1 MWHFSSVVVVHWSS
15 RYSSGS
21 YLVLV
26 TQTGLDVGLHTSTS
40 LRIFSGKVMVLHSL
54 QKRTLVCKKKRQ
66 KRPSLCYLTLTTW
79 FHLRTPLLAQ
89 CDIALHQHR
98 RNRYVPVMEA
108 LQAELDNRENFC
120 TKTNLISTKG
130 TIFLVALSNIIDAIL
145 RNVLYILL

>member
-1 MWHFSSVVVVHWSS
+1 MAFQFCCSCALVVQ
-15 RYSSGS
+15 
-21 YLVLV
+21 VLLWLIF
-26 TQTGLDVGLHTSTS
+26 GLGHADRLRRGVAHLH
-40 LRIFSGKVMVLHSL
+40 IFANLLWQSDGVALPAKKNISM
-54 QKRTLVCKKKRQ
+54 QKKRQ
-66 KRPSLCYLTLTTW
+66 KRPSLCYLTLITW

-130 TIFLVALSNIIDAIL
+130 TIFLLALSNIIDAIL